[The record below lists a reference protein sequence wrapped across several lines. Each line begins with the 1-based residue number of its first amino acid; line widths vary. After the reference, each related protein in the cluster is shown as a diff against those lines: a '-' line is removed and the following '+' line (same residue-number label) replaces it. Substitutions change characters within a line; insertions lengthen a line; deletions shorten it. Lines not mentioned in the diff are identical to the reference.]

1 MCPGLFYTLLVEH
14 GFHIFTRRVSPL
26 VLPYPLQHPCQVSSL
41 VLTVGIPFSH
51 QHPAWVIASKLFSWA
66 MNLWSFLVLLFLS
79 YSHPHGMLWSSLLLL
94 FLSYSHPMGCCGL
107 LFCYCFL
114 PIHTPMWFCGLPLFY
129 CYDSYPNF
137 FFFNLQG
144 LFSPNTNSTM
154 GQPFMYLKTNLS
166 VHSPFCMIWSS
177 SMTFPRP
184 YCG

>member
-79 YSHPHGMLWSSLLLL
+79 YSHPHGMLWSSFLLL
-94 FLSYSHPMGCCGL
+94 FPSYSYPHVIL
-107 LFCYCFL
+107 
-114 PIHTPMWFCGLPLFY
+114 WSSPLY
-129 CYDSYPNF
+129 CYNSYPNFF

-177 SMTFPRP
+177 STTFPRP